1 MPKRRPVQKKEPAM
15 TVKELILVLIP
26 VFIGAFGQI
35 FLKKG
40 MLQVGGFAI
49 RNTNMLHK
57 FIEIFLNPW
66 VLTGFVFYFLSSL
79 LWLIAISRIQ
89 LSIAYPM
96 LSISYIL
103 VLVASWFLFNE
114 PVTLVRWSGVAV
126 ICAGVYLISR
136 S

>member
-1 MPKRRPVQKKEPAM
+1 M
-15 TVKELILVLIP
+15 TIKELILVLIP
-26 VFIGAFGQI
+26 ILIGAFGQI

-40 MLQVGGFAI
+40 MLQVGGFAL
-49 RNTNMLHK
+49 RNTNLVHK
-57 FIEIFLNPW
+57 FIEIFMNPW
-66 VLTGFVFYFLSSL
+66 VLFGFLCYFLSSL

-114 PVTLVRWSGVAV
+114 PVTIARWTGVLV
-126 ICAGVYLISR
+126 ICFGVFLISR

>member
-1 MPKRRPVQKKEPAM
+1 M
-15 TVKELILVLIP
+15 TLKELILVLVPI
-26 VFIGAFGQI
+26 FIGTFGQI

-40 MLQVGGFAI
+40 MLQVGGFAL

-66 VLTGFVFYFLSSL
+66 VLAGFVFYFLSSL
-79 LWLIAISRIQ
+79 LWLIALSRIQ

-96 LSISYIL
+96 LSISYIF
-103 VLVASWFLFNE
+103 VLIASWFLFNE
-114 PVTLVRWSGVAV
+114 PVTLVRWGGVAV
-126 ICAGVYLISR
+126 ICAGVFLISR